1 VKKFISILFIGLF
14 FMTNSFAQTNKARI
28 DSLRA
33 VNQARTDSVKAVNQ
47 LKKDSIAALRLQRE
61 QARKE
66 ATKKKKKPIER

>member
-1 VKKFISILFIGLF
+1 
-14 FMTNSFAQTNKARI
+14 MTNSFAQTNKARI

-66 ATKKKKKPIER
+66 ATKRKKINRKIKKLKYSILKILRIH